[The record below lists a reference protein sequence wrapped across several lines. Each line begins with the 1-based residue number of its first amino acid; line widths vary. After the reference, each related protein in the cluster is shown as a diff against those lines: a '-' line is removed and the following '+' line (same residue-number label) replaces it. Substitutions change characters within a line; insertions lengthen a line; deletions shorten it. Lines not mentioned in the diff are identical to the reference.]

1 MEECVPSLVF
11 ASFML
16 VFALQLRKKDGKNL
30 SQGKKNLNQAVRQAV
45 EVYGNA
51 PQWYVIRTLPNL
63 LVT

>member
-1 MEECVPSLVF
+1 MRTMPRLCEFYPGICPTTEEKG
-11 ASFML
+11 
-16 VFALQLRKKDGKNL
+16 RKNL

-63 LVT
+63 